1 MSIPPDRR
9 TRKRQATRQSISD
22 AATRLFLEHGFD
34 HVTVDQIAAAADVG
48 RMTVF
53 NHFPRKEDMLFDR
66 DEEGRALLRDAILE
80 KDAGVKPV
88 ESLRRLMHRLI
99 DGDTPYARF
108 TPASAR
114 FIATVEASEALK
126 ARARQIRG
134 ELEDVVATAMLERAG
149 LAGADPVARLAAGM
163 AVAALT
169 VALVAAHRL
178 YKEGHDSDAAGALFL
193 ALVDRGCGGVEAALA
208 GTAYA

>member
-9 TRKRQATRQSISD
+9 TRKRQATRQRISD
-22 AATRLFLEHGFD
+22 AATRLFMEHGFD

-66 DEEGRALLRDAILE
+66 DEEGRALLREAILE
-80 KDAGVKPV
+80 KDAGAPV
-88 ESLRRLMHRLI
+88 ESLRRLMHRLV

-114 FIATVEASEALK
+114 FIATVEASAALK

-134 ELEDVVATAMLERAG
+134 ELEDVMATAMRERGG
-149 LAGADPVARLAAGM
+149 LAGDDPVAQLAAGM
-163 AVAALT
+163 TVAALT

-178 YKEGHDSDAAGALFL
+178 YREGQDSDAAGALFL
-193 ALVDRGCGGVEAALA
+193 ALVDRGCAGVAAALA